1 MEVDFP
7 HFERNTQEALA
18 KRMLNAETSD
28 TREDSGDYRNNPII
42 ARKAI
47 SYAEAGVQAY
57 ITTNNQGVINWSTVV
72 DTYCYT
78 DVHQMI
84 WFYAPSITYSRI
96 DANRTLSWEGSGNYY
111 SNLEG
116 VYLYLYSGTQYA
128 EFYASSYV

>member
-1 MEVDFP
+1 MP
-7 HFERNTQEALA
+7 
-18 KRMLNAETSD
+18 
-28 TREDSGDYRNNPII
+28 SG
-42 ARKAI
+42 
-47 SYAEAGVQAY
+47 GVQAY

-84 WFYAPSITYSRI
+84 WFYAPSIAYSRI

-128 EFYASSYV
+128 EFYASSYVWFCYIIQKEKVLGRRRLCCTEEPEIPPGRNGLHQNAKALNE